1 MSTLLADS
9 FHHQV
14 ELSLKHQKKTYDF
27 DDIAEAVGAANKRNV
42 DLKKNELF

>member
-1 MSTLLADS
+1 MSADS

-27 DDIAEAVGAANKRNV
+27 EDFANAVRAVNKGNV
-42 DLKKNELF
+42 QFKKNKLF